1 MSKNETPIERNV
13 LVQILKL
20 TKDGSTQKE
29 QIVRE
34 AQIPEQVA
42 NRILRKISEAEL
54 IQLRGETVEASLS
67 QRIKIA
73 VHAIELGADF
83 EGVCKALNWDEF
95 ENIASLAFEV
105 NGFAVLKRFRFKWA
119 GRRWENDILG
129 YKEPI
134 IICAECKHWLH
145 GWYRST
151 ITKAVESQVLRTHA
165 LAESFPLLREKLGLV
180 GWKKATLIPM
190 VLSLVPGPFKFYRK
204 VPIVPVL
211 QLQSFLGDL
220 PAYVTS
226 LKSFSLHLQEY
237 LKA

>member
-1 MSKNETPIERNV
+1 MSKNETPTERNA

-20 TKDGSTQKE
+20 TKAGPTK
-29 QIVRE
+29 RE
-34 AQIPEQVA
+34 LIGRGARIPQQVT
-42 NRILRKISEAEL
+42 NKVLRKISDAGL
-54 IQLRGETVEASLS
+54 IHLKDETVEVSLS

-83 EGVCKALNWDEF
+83 EDVCKALNWDEF

-129 YKEPI
+129 YRELMI
-134 IICAECKHWLH
+134 VCAECKHWLH
-145 GWYRST
+145 GWRRST

-165 LAESFPLLREKLGLV
+165 LAESFPLLREKLRLIN
-180 GWKKATLIPM
+180 WKQATLIPM
-190 VLSLVPGPFKFYRK
+190 VLSLVPGPFKFYKK
-204 VPIVPVL
+204 VPIVPIL

-226 LKSFSLHLQEY
+226 LKSFSLHF
-237 LKA
+237 

>member
-1 MSKNETPIERNV
+1 MSKNETQIERNI

-29 QIVRE
+29 QIGRE
-34 AQIPEQVA
+34 ARIPQQIA
-42 NRILRKISEAEL
+42 NRILKKISEAEL
-54 IQLRGETVEASLS
+54 IQLKSETVEASLS

-73 VHAIELGADF
+73 VHTIELGADF

-95 ENIASLAFEV
+95 ENIAALAFEV

-129 YKEPI
+129 YREPM

-145 GWYRST
+145 GWRRST
-151 ITKAVESQVLRTHA
+151 IMKAVESQVLRTRA
-165 LAESFPLLREKLGLV
+165 LAESYPLLREKLGLV
-180 GWKKATLIPM
+180 KWRQATLIPM
-190 VLSLVPGPFKFYRK
+190 VLSLVPGPFKFYNN

-211 QLQSFLGDL
+211 QLQSFLSDL

-226 LKSFSLHLQEY
+226 MKSFSPHL
-237 LKA
+237 